1 MVAFVVYDP
10 TDPYSGD
17 EYAVLRYGDC
27 AAEDVSSQGGSDT
40 AMVVPEAS
48 MVNFQFAAQILENP
62 PEPSG
67 SWTALMLVTPA
78 TGHIGFMFG
87 SAISSDVDVLQQRDQ
102 LLSDSDWTQLADAPL
117 TPAKQAQWAT
127 YRQELR
133 DIPSQPCYQMHAGRR
148 WRKVWSTSPRQ
159 RHLAAPC

>member
-1 MVAFVVYDP
+1 M
-10 TDPYSGD
+10 
-17 EYAVLRYGDC
+17 
-27 AAEDVSSQGGSDT
+27 
-40 AMVVPEAS
+40 
-48 MVNFQFAAQILENP
+48 
-62 PEPSG
+62 
-67 SWTALMLVTPA
+67 
-78 TGHIGFMFG
+78 
-87 SAISSDVDVLQQRDQ
+87 
-102 LLSDSDWTQLADAPL
+102 LSDSDWTQLADAPL